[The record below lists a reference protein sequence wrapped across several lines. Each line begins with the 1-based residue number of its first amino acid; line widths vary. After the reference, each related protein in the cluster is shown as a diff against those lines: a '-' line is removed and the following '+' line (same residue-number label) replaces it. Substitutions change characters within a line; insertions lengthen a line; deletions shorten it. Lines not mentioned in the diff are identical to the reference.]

1 MTSLN
6 LRSILDTN
14 KLTGPNFLDWLRNLR
29 IVLKAEKL
37 AYVLDEVLPTPPGD
51 DATPDQLLAYQKH
64 KDDSD
69 LASCIMLAAMVPEL

>member
-64 KDDSD
+64 H
-69 LASCIMLAAMVPEL
+69 ASCDGT